1 MDAVE
6 IVSELALKARAAAR
20 TLSTTNGAERKA
32 ALYAIAAAIEARSA
46 EILKA
51 KTETETEQDIILT
64 AEDLRKLS
72 PLDWARYGTNR
83 IAYLRPVMVNNQR
96 SVAIHAA
103 DGTQIGAAPD
113 YALAAAAIFQHGM
126 GVALVH

>member
-1 MDAVE
+1 MEHFQAKWTH
-6 IVSELALKARAAAR
+6 LAIRKMRPKIPGRQNRASYQR
-20 TLSTTNGAERKA
+20 R
-32 ALYAIAAAIEARSA
+32 
-46 EILKA
+46 A
-51 KTETETEQDIILT
+51 KDKIMSNQEEFDTETETEQDIILT
-64 AEDLRKLS
+64 EPDLRQLS

>member
-1 MDAVE
+1 MAPPR
-6 IVSELALKARAAAR
+6 LWKGALK
-20 TLSTTNGAERKA
+20 GAERPIPAGPIPGRQKRA
-32 ALYAIAAAIEARSA
+32 SLQGR
-46 EILKA
+46 A
-51 KTETETEQDIILT
+51 KDKIMSNQEEFDTETEAEQDIILT
-64 AEDLRKLS
+64 EPDLRQLS

>member
-1 MDAVE
+1 MAPPP
-6 IVSELALKARAAAR
+6 LWKGALK
-20 TLSTTNGAERKA
+20 GAECPIPAGPIPGRQKRA
-32 ALYAIAAAIEARSA
+32 VHQDAPEDKTMSDQA
-46 EILKA
+46 EFDN
-51 KTETETEQDIILT
+51 ETETEQDIILT
-64 AEDLRKLS
+64 DVDLRTLS

-96 SVAIHAA
+96 AVAIHAA

>member
-1 MDAVE
+1 LGRHFSA
-6 IVSELALKARAAAR
+6 SHHQGRAKDK
-20 TLSTTNGAERKA
+20 TMSDQEEFDTET
-32 ALYAIAAAIEARSA
+32 
-46 EILKA
+46 
-51 KTETETEQDIILT
+51 KTEQEIILT

-83 IAYLRPVMVNNQR
+83 IAYMRPVMVNNQR
-96 SVAIHAA
+96 TIAIHAA

-113 YALAAAAIFQHGM
+113 YALGAAAIFQHGM

>member
-1 MDAVE
+1 MSDQE
-6 IVSELALKARAAAR
+6 EF
-20 TLSTTNGAERKA
+20 E
-32 ALYAIAAAIEARSA
+32 
-46 EILKA
+46 
-51 KTETETEQDIILT
+51 TETETEQDIILT

-113 YALAAAAIFQHGM
+113 YALAAAAIFQHDGC
-126 GVALVH
+126 GAGALTSTLHHFTRASFCSTSAAITPPP

>member
-1 MDAVE
+1 LGRHFSA
-6 IVSELALKARAAAR
+6 SHHGRAKDK
-20 TLSTTNGAERKA
+20 TMSGQE
-32 ALYAIAAAIEARSA
+32 EFD
-46 EILKA
+46 
-51 KTETETEQDIILT
+51 TETETEAEQDIILT

-83 IAYLRPVMVNNQR
+83 IAYMRPVMVNNQR
-96 SVAIHAA
+96 AIAIHAA

-113 YALAAAAIFQHGM
+113 YALGAAAIFQHGM